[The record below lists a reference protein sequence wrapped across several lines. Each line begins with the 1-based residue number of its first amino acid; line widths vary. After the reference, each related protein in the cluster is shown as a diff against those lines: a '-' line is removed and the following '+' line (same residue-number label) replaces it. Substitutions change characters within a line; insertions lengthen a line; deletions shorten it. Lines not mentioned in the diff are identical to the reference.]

1 MAQST
6 EFIYHLAPAKRWAD
20 WAEDQAYLPAEY
32 DADGFIHCT
41 AGDELMLQVA
51 NTFYRQSSGDFVL
64 LVIDPSRVTVPVK
77 WEQSDDQLATVF
89 PHIYGSINRDAIVDV
104 RQVLR
109 SADGTFTGW
118 EH

>member
-1 MAQST
+1 
-6 EFIYHLAPAKRWAD
+6 
-20 WAEDQAYLPAEY
+20 
-32 DADGFIHCT
+32 
-41 AGDELMLQVA
+41 MLQVA

-89 PHIYGSINRDAIVDV
+89 PHIYGSTNRDAIVDV